1 MTIKNMIYID
11 SFYGYFICFP
21 FIFIGSAERELSRNF
36 FMLIFEGGEKKELHF
51 TSFFN
56 SKYNLSHK
64 GS

>member
-36 FMLIFEGGEKKELHF
+36 FMLIFEGGGKKGASFHF
-51 TSFFN
+51 IFQ
-56 SKYNLSHK
+56 
-64 GS
+64 